1 MWEAFLR
8 FRNRLPF
15 PHGEA
20 PHPSWGQ
27 QQQVPVSGVDD
38 ADMEAS
44 YNKRSMAKWER
55 DEALGDMASISPVL
69 YANVKH
75 PELKMQYPGNFV
87 NMREHVYSKKKSSM
101 LPCLLKY
108 FIKPM
113 QDSWLHIM
121 LSFYKTN
128 DCCCHVVYS
137 GPCDLRP
144 PSILRLTIS
153 DTTHMLSK

>member
-1 MWEAFLR
+1 M
-8 FRNRLPF
+8 
-15 PHGEA
+15 
-20 PHPSWGQ
+20 
-27 QQQVPVSGVDD
+27 PVSGVDD

-113 QDSWLHIM
+113 QDS
-121 LSFYKTN
+121 
-128 DCCCHVVYS
+128 
-137 GPCDLRP
+137 
-144 PSILRLTIS
+144 
-153 DTTHMLSK
+153 